1 MELVAEVKAQEERGK
16 ERRKQG
22 QGQEQETQEDF
33 EPKRNPL
40 RFLYPRQLLIVST
53 KKASQLFLFSLCLL
67 FSLFSLSRLM

>member
-1 MELVAEVKAQEERGK
+1 VELVAEVKAQEKRGE

-33 EPKRNPL
+33 EPKRKPL

-53 KKASQLFLFSLCLL
+53 KKASQLFLFSLCFL